1 MTRAA
6 TFSEDRR
13 QIVHVAMGTLALS
26 LRYLSAWQAMVLAGG
41 AVAFNLYALPRL
53 AGMLYRPGEVR
64 RRLRSGIVL
73 YPLAVLMLIM
83 LFPDRRDIIAA
94 AWGMLAFGDGMATL
108 VGRRSSGPRIPWNR
122 EKSMAG
128 SIAFIVFGGAAASF
142 LCWWC
147 RATVIPPPYP
157 WFVFWIPWLAAITAA
172 AVETIPIRLDD
183 NISVPFS
190 AAALLWFAS
199 LVSEDLAAQTLD
211 AARTVLPWAIVA
223 NSVVAALGF
232 LAGTV
237 TIAGAICGAVIGML
251 IVITAGWG
259 GWGLLL
265 ATFMM
270 AVVSSRLG
278 LRRKTLL
285 GIAEARGGRRGAGNA
300 IANTGIAAAAALL
313 AAVTYAHEAGLIAF
327 VAALAAGGSDT
338 VASEIGKA
346 FGRRTVLVPT
356 FAPVPPGTSGAISA
370 EGTAAGLI
378 AALALAALGAA
389 FGIVALTTV
398 PAIVVAA
405 TIGAFAESALG
416 ATLEG
421 PGIVNNDVL
430 NFVNTAIAAGVAVA
444 LAEAL

>member
-1 MTRAA
+1 
-6 TFSEDRR
+6 
-13 QIVHVAMGTLALS
+13 MGTLALS
-26 LRYLSAWQAMVLAGG
+26 LSYLSAWQAMVLAGG

-94 AWGMLAFGDGMATL
+94 AWGVLAFGDGMATL

-122 EKSMAG
+122 EKSIAG

-157 WFVFWIPWLAAITAA
+157 WFVFWIPWVAAITAA

-211 AARTVLPWAIVA
+211 AARTVLPWAIAA
-223 NSVVAALGF
+223 NGVVAALGF

-237 TIAGAICGAVIGML
+237 TIAGAICGAVIGTL

-259 GWGLLL
+259 GWGLLC
-265 ATFMM
+265 ATFLM

-313 AAVTYAHEAGLIAF
+313 GAVTYAHEAGLIAF

-356 FAPVPPGTSGAISA
+356 FAPVPPGTSGAISV